1 MEGHNISWCVWLFAL
16 ELGIGHSGDLRPEY
30 QVSGCL
36 AALDIR
42 AVYPG
47 SISRRM
53 SARQKTR
60 AQFGTSTMDIAM
72 YLAAQRFVWA
82 ATETI
87 VSNSPDSSL
96 PLRIPSCGGGVGNF
110 GLPRSSSSLVLH
122 RRLPPRGSPPR
133 GALMA
138 DIYLPLPLISSLSTM
153 CWNGQ
158 LNRGPAHLHPE
169 IRPMA
174 ELHCRGPPV
183 SLSERQTFRP
193 SPMSFFSVSSF
204 LLRLGK
210 KGPGNPPHRSTIWC
224 RD

>member
-72 YLAAQRFVWA
+72 YLAAQRFV
-82 ATETI
+82 
-87 VSNSPDSSL
+87 
-96 PLRIPSCGGGVGNF
+96 
-110 GLPRSSSSLVLH
+110 
-122 RRLPPRGSPPR
+122 
-133 GALMA
+133 
-138 DIYLPLPLISSLSTM
+138 
-153 CWNGQ
+153 
-158 LNRGPAHLHPE
+158 
-169 IRPMA
+169 
-174 ELHCRGPPV
+174 
-183 SLSERQTFRP
+183 
-193 SPMSFFSVSSF
+193 
-204 LLRLGK
+204 
-210 KGPGNPPHRSTIWC
+210 
-224 RD
+224 